1 MEKLLEI
8 LKEIKPGVDFEK
20 EENLIDGGILT
31 SFDIVRLVVEIG
43 NEFDIEISPLHI
55 IPENFKSAKTI
66 MALIEKI
73 EDED

>member
-1 MEKLLEI
+1 MDKLLEI
-8 LKEIKPGVDFEK
+8 LSEIKPGVDFEK

-55 IPENFKSAKTI
+55 VPENFKSAKTI

>member
-1 MEKLLEI
+1 MERLLKI
-8 LKEIKPGVDFEK
+8 LNEIKPGVDFEK

-43 NEFDIEISPLHI
+43 NEFDIEVSPLHI

>member
-20 EENLIDGGILT
+20 EDNLIDGGILT

-55 IPENFKSAKTI
+55 LPENFKSAKTI

-73 EDED
+73 EDEE

>member
-1 MEKLLEI
+1 MEKLIEI

-20 EENLIDGGILT
+20 EENLIEGGILT